1 MLYKSSSAKT
11 TNSKP
16 CHKVSDIEIISK
28 YTERVDLSTPCKD
41 LLFKSISLPNPD
53 FSDIVCTSLTDVENT
68 RTYTEQ
74 FAQQNIL
81 KAQELTKTEIYGD
94 NCDLRVNRSHQS
106 KDKKAKDFH
115 WFLSLA
121 AVHRVSGCHLA
132 DTQPQRPITQV
143 PNQEFIPSIEENH
156 ELLNCF
162 AFHVQRVLVENIKCL
177 EIFKKVLAPYI
188 VHSHI
193 NDFRKKSEYFL
204 IDLHEKN
211 ESKNEDMIDILTDL
225 QKKCV
230 PYTDT
235 TLQDKNNVVERKVFG
250 GDVLTNERAYQAQL
264 DMANGETE
272 SEKLMSFIHR
282 PEGLHRL
289 MNLLKYIFDTFYL
302 TSSVNEQGTMYQ
314 LKCMLDRRD
323 VKVDM
328 TSAYGQCKN
337 FFDDILDGHIVAAAC
352 HYFGMK
358 DQYALPTRNKIP
370 LFIDKIPNSEQLD
383 WITNVAKS
391 ILDIYVMEESTAVPD
406 IYEDTEYM
414 ATQMAS
420 LTDKDDENRFR
431 CPHTDCPKAYKQFH
445 WLKRHLKNK
454 HNITVNINPPMHSQS
469 LPSAK
474 YDGIYNVASA
484 FMKVGLLFRDT
495 DDAFRM
501 GDGNRL
507 LRNAKFE
514 LLHFHQG
521 HHIKYRLCMWRVLA
535 YYTAILSAREA
546 YEYKW
551 NMSFNI
557 GRGMGHLI
565 PNDNLV
571 EINVHLLKDQCRKMG
586 ANVTFEGCR
595 KWVKCLKYLHDL
607 SETVD
612 VATKK
617 TPKGGKHTKSKR
629 DKEIALV
636 VQELVQQEVF
646 KFTPNREHASFP
658 NFSSDLL
665 ASVDTV
671 QLNQWMN
678 RNKTRAAKEM
688 QI

>member
-1 MLYKSSSAKT
+1 
-11 TNSKP
+11 
-16 CHKVSDIEIISK
+16 
-28 YTERVDLSTPCKD
+28 
-41 LLFKSISLPNPD
+41 
-53 FSDIVCTSLTDVENT
+53 
-68 RTYTEQ
+68 
-74 FAQQNIL
+74 
-81 KAQELTKTEIYGD
+81 
-94 NCDLRVNRSHQS
+94 
-106 KDKKAKDFH
+106 
-115 WFLSLA
+115 
-121 AVHRVSGCHLA
+121 
-132 DTQPQRPITQV
+132 
-143 PNQEFIPSIEENH
+143 
-156 ELLNCF
+156 
-162 AFHVQRVLVENIKCL
+162 
-177 EIFKKVLAPYI
+177 
-188 VHSHI
+188 
-193 NDFRKKSEYFL
+193 
-204 IDLHEKN
+204 
-211 ESKNEDMIDILTDL
+211 MIDILTDL

-328 TSAYGQCKN
+328 TSAYRQCKN

-420 LTDKDDENRFR
+420 LTDKDDESRFR

-474 YDGIYNVASA
+474 YDGIYNVTSA

-507 LRNAKFE
+507 LRIAKFE

-521 HHIKYRLCMWRVLA
+521 HHIKYRLWMWRVLA
-535 YYTAILSAREA
+535 YYSQGYNRFRLFWKYAEIGYFGRLKLFPFQGLTRVHFSLFSE
-546 YEYKW
+546 
-551 NMSFNI
+551 NNGLLNI
-557 GRGMGHLI
+557 YM
-565 PNDNLV
+565 
-571 EINVHLLKDQCRKMG
+571 LK
-586 ANVTFEGCR
+586 
-595 KWVKCLKYLHDL
+595 
-607 SETVD
+607 
-612 VATKK
+612 
-617 TPKGGKHTKSKR
+617 
-629 DKEIALV
+629 
-636 VQELVQQEVF
+636 
-646 KFTPNREHASFP
+646 
-658 NFSSDLL
+658 
-665 ASVDTV
+665 
-671 QLNQWMN
+671 
-678 RNKTRAAKEM
+678 
-688 QI
+688 